1 MIENPGLIEYLL
13 STGGALQG
21 RELQTA
27 QQIKRFTDEMPGGF
41 FIYRD
46 DTGEV
51 LYVNHALLRSYGC
64 ETEEEFLA
72 LTGGRFQGMVHPED
86 LEAVEQ
92 SIREQLEGNQFDLD
106 YVEYR
111 IIRKDGSVCWV
122 EDFGHY
128 IKTEKL
134 GGVFYVFLAD
144 ITERHHRRLAEREA
158 ILEEKLQK
166 ERELQEQAE
175 QNAGFLEQM
184 NDELVRRLEL
194 IEGLSADYEMVFHA
208 DLKADVIQ
216 PYRVSSRE
224 CFQFGRDLQVRPF
237 RGFAEEY
244 ARRWVYPED
253 RETFQ

>member
-166 ERELQEQAE
+166 
-175 QNAGFLEQM
+175 
-184 NDELVRRLEL
+184 
-194 IEGLSADYEMVFHA
+194 
-208 DLKADVIQ
+208 
-216 PYRVSSRE
+216 
-224 CFQFGRDLQVRPF
+224 
-237 RGFAEEY
+237 
-244 ARRWVYPED
+244 
-253 RETFQ
+253 